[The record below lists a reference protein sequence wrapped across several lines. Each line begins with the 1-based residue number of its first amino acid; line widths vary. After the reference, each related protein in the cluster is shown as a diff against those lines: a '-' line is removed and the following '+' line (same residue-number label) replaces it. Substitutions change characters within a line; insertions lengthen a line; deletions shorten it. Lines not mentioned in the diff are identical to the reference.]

1 MFRRLSGRVVLAS
14 SMKLEYPLNDS
25 LPNIQHARDR
35 LLARI
40 FHFRQ
45 ESEHSSLATDGDYAL
60 LYAYGM
66 FFFYI
71 RLSGFRSDADISAQ
85 FWLQASWG
93 VRLLSSS
100 MKSASCL
107 EY

>member
-1 MFRRLSGRVVLAS
+1 
-14 SMKLEYPLNDS
+14 MKLEYPLNDS

-66 FFFYI
+66 FFTC
-71 RLSGFRSDADISAQ
+71 LSVFFSGANVSAQ
-85 FWLQASWG
+85 SWLQASWG
-93 VRLLSSS
+93 VR
-100 MKSASCL
+100 
-107 EY
+107 